1 MEGLLC
7 ASQRESCQ
15 FMKSERVLAA
25 WFLSFL
31 CPHEE
36 RKEGLQLLCAAVLV
50 SAYGATSC
58 TPHVLGGPF
67 SHDVLHGPAVGLCP
81 QWPTEQ
87 SHVDVVLL
95 GGLLLW
101 LKQLWA
107 VSRVPGMGDG
117 DADVW
122 VSL

>member
-7 ASQRESCQ
+7 ALQRESCQ

-25 WFLSFL
+25 WFLSSL

-67 SHDVLHGPAVGLCP
+67 SHDVLRGPAVGLCP

>member
-1 MEGLLC
+1 
-7 ASQRESCQ
+7 
-15 FMKSERVLAA
+15 MKSERVLAA